1 MKTDRHELLSS
12 EPCAGILIVDDEQN
26 VLNALKRSL
35 ARHFKPVHTAISGEQ
50 ALEVLERERDVQVV
64 ISDFRMP
71 GMDGVAFL
79 KTVRV
84 RQPDIQR
91 VMLTGQASFEAI
103 ERAINEAEVYRFL
116 NKPWNDSQLTATVRE
131 CIDHVGLI
139 RTNREFETE
148 LAERNLQLIEINQD
162 LEHQVEQRTRAL
174 IQAEKMVA
182 LGHMAG
188 GVAHEINNPLGGIL
202 AFTQLLLRDGP
213 GLDRGQLE
221 ESLNT
226 IQDCALRCKEIVD
239 NLLSFSRP
247 SSPGDR
253 NELGI
258 NGVAKNAADIVRLH
272 PKAKQVTFV
281 LDLDPGDPRV
291 LGQAGKLEQVVVN
304 LLQNAL
310 FESQTGREVL
320 VRTGMEGDQVV
331 LRVQDHGRGIRPE
344 ILPRI
349 FEPFFSTKEPGEGSG
364 LGLFISYGIAR
375 EHGGELNAENSVG
388 GGATFTLHLPAIGRS
403 GE

>member
-1 MKTDRHELLSS
+1 MNAERKRQGTVE
-12 EPCAGILIVDDEQN
+12 AGGGILIVDDEQN
-26 VLNALKRSL
+26 VLNALKRTL
-35 ARHFKPVHTAISGEQ
+35 ARYFKPLHTALTGERG
-50 ALEVLERERDVQVV
+50 LEVLEREHGVQVV
-64 ISDFRMP
+64 ISDFCMP

-79 KTVRV
+79 KRV
-84 RQPDIQR
+84 RGHWPDIQR

-116 NKPWNDSQLTATVRE
+116 NKPWNDFQLVATVRE
-131 CIDHVGLI
+131 CVDHVGLI
-139 RTNREFETE
+139 RSNREFKAE
-148 LAERNLQLIEINQD
+148 LAERNLQLEEVNQD
-162 LEHQVEQRTRAL
+162 LERQVELRTQAL

-182 LGHMAG
+182 LGRMAG

-202 AFTQLLLRDGP
+202 AFVQLLLRDGP
-213 GLDRGQLE
+213 GLEPSQLE

-247 SSPGDR
+247 PSPGAR
-253 NELGI
+253 SRLCI
-258 NGVAKNAADIVRLH
+258 NGVADSAATIIRLH
-272 PKAKQVTFV
+272 PRAKNVV
-281 LDLDPGDPRV
+281 IGLDLDPGDPRV

-310 FESQTGREVL
+310 FESRPGQEVFVQTRQ
-320 VRTGMEGDQVV
+320 EGDQVV
-331 LRVQDHGRGIRPE
+331 LRVRDNGQGLPAE
-344 ILPRI
+344 VLPRI

-375 EHGGELNAENSVG
+375 EHGGELSAENSEG
-388 GGATFTLHLPAIGRS
+388 GGAAFTLRLPALGRQ
-403 GE
+403 E